1 MHFCQPEISFEPW
14 VQALV
19 WISLFKTKNDA
30 PAPRCGTVNGKT
42 HVLYL
47 SRFLMIRHDR
57 KYLLKEIDL

>member
-47 SRFLMIRHDR
+47 SRFL
-57 KYLLKEIDL
+57 